1 VCLPRSDSEVQA
13 VYSQPNQVDLFCQV
27 FQELLLVKTRLLK
40 FEVGVQQK
48 PTQRALTS
56 TNKIVQ
62 IAVMVHRLKAMI
74 SSGK

>member
-1 VCLPRSDSEVQA
+1 VKFRQFTA
-13 VYSQPNQVDLFCQV
+13 SQNQVDVFFQV

-48 PTQRALTS
+48 PTQRASTS

-62 IAVMVHRLKAMI
+62 ATLKSAVMVHRLKTMI
-74 SSGK
+74 SSWK

>member
-1 VCLPRSDSEVQA
+1 VKFRQFTA
-13 VYSQPNQVDLFCQV
+13 SQDQVDVFFQV

-48 PTQRALTS
+48 PVQRALTS

-62 IAVMVHRLKAMI
+62 AMLKSAVMVHRLKTMI
-74 SSGK
+74 SSWK